1 MALAFRVNG
10 PLWSR
15 PGLVCDGRDDANGW
29 TALGLGGLAYMRT
42 GRLRFALQWSCI

>member
-15 PGLVCDGRDDANGW
+15 PGLTCDGRDDANGW
-29 TALGLGGLAYMRT
+29 TALGLGGL
-42 GRLRFALQWSCI
+42 GL